1 MEKLWAYIAERYP
14 WTIDVVIKL
23 KTITLPGFDGIAVFD
38 VYRFFIAEIKAN
50 SLGTRS
56 KAIAF
61 SFFLALF
68 PALLFVVS
76 LIPYIPYV
84 NELDVNIMD
93 FLRRVLPDKTIY
105 DFVAGFLEPLLQDI
119 ANNKRGGL
127 LTGSFIMVMFL
138 TSNGVMTLLSSFDKS
153 YEHYQKRNAF
163 QSRITAFKITGL
175 LVLLFIFSLG
185 MVVVGQ
191 DLFSYIIES
200 VGIENRFT
208 HTLLDILRYVLVILM
223 FFFGISM
230 IYYYGPATK
239 KKYKFMST
247 GATVATIM
255 SLLVSFGF
263 SYWVSNFNRLN
274 VIFGSIGT
282 IMLLMIWLNINAFI
296 LLIGYEINASIHY
309 NTTLRTKE
317 LEVEEEAEAA
327 TKAVK

>member
-1 MEKLWAYIAERYP
+1 MEKLWAQLAERYP
-14 WTIDVVIKL
+14 FLIDVVVKL

-38 VYRFFIAEIKAN
+38 VYRFFIAEIRAN

-84 NELDVNIMD
+84 NQLDVNIMD
-93 FLRRVLPDKTIY
+93 FLRRVLPDKNIY
-105 DFVAGFLEPLLQDI
+105 DFVASFLEPLLQDI
-119 ANNKRGGL
+119 AKNKRGGL
-127 LTGSFIMVMFL
+127 LTGSFLLVMFL

-175 LVLLFIFSLG
+175 LILLFIFSLG
-185 MVVVGQ
+185 MVVIGQ
-191 DLFSYIIES
+191 DLFSYLIDS
-200 VGIENRFT
+200 LGIQSRFT
-208 HTLLDILRYVLVILM
+208 HTMLDILRYFLVIIM
-223 FFFGISM
+223 FFFGISL

-247 GATVATIM
+247 GATVATIL

-263 SYWVSNFNRLN
+263 SYWVSNFNKLN

-296 LLIGYEINASIHY
+296 LLVGYEINASIHY

-317 LEVEEEAEAA
+317 LEVEGESLNNA
-327 TKAVK
+327 K